1 MAQNYGKQFE
11 QKFKED
17 FLRIPESTCDRLVD
31 VMTGCELPITKVTG
45 FC

>member
-31 VMTGCELPITKVTG
+31 VMTGYK
-45 FC
+45 